1 MAPRR
6 RTTLDLSPEAVR
18 QVVRAL
24 DPSLMVDR
32 FGRLDGGSTEVYAI
46 HLAGAGAKPLVL
58 KIYADEPAW
67 LPAKE
72 QLVAGWLAELLPPV
86 PQWLL
91 LDTSRNVLPLRFALM
106 TSLPGRPLR
115 DWFEDADIFSAYR
128 QMGELLRRIH
138 AIPMAGYGYILG
150 DGIQNPRATN
160 TAYMVAAFD
169 DVFHSFRELGGDAHF
184 ARLLQQRAA
193 ERFDLLAP
201 NSAPVLCHDDLQQG
215 NVLALRD
222 GRGELRLSGLIDF
235 GNARAA
241 DPLFDLAKA
250 LFCSTHEDPRSRAP
264 LLEGYGRIDHPEPER
279 VLWLYTLFHRL
290 TMWCW
295 FKRLGPNAPAGDGA
309 DGLLRDVEGML
320 R

>member
-1 MAPRR
+1 MAPQR
-6 RTTLDLSPEAVR
+6 RTTLDLSPEAVQ
-18 QVVRAL
+18 QVVCAL
-24 DPSLMVDR
+24 DPSLTVDR
-32 FGRLDGGSTEVYAI
+32 FGRLEGGSTDVYAI
-46 HLAGAGAKPLVL
+46 HVAGAGANPFVL
-58 KIYADEPAW
+58 KVYADEPAW

-72 QLVAGWLAELLPPV
+72 QLVAGWLAALSPPV

-91 LDTSRNVLPLRFALM
+91 LDSSRKILPLRFALM

-115 DWFEDADIFSAYR
+115 HWFDDADIASAYR

-138 AIPMAGYGYILG
+138 AIPMAGYGYIVG
-150 DGIQNPRATN
+150 DGIQNARATN
-160 TAYMVAAFD
+160 TAYMVAAFE
-169 DVFHSFRELGGDAHF
+169 DVRRSFRELGGDADLE
-184 ARLLQQRAA
+184 RLLQHRAE

-201 NSAPVLCHDDLQQG
+201 NSAPVLCHDDFQQG

-222 GRGELRLSGLIDF
+222 ENGALRLSGLIDF

-250 LFCSTHEDPRSRAP
+250 LFCSVHEDPRSRAP
-264 LLEGYGRIDHPEPER
+264 LLEGYGALDHPEPER

-295 FKRLGPNAPAGDGA
+295 FKRLGPNAPAGDGP
-309 DGLLRDVEGML
+309 DGLLRDIQEML